1 LVKKLLP
8 RRPSTKKSVVRKPP
22 TKKPLPHLSPTKKP
36 VVFKPP
42 AKKPLPRRPPAKK
55 PVVLK
60 PPAKKPLFRR
70 PLAKK
75 PVTLKPPAKKP
86 PPVKRKTASK
96 KPRLR
101 KPAFKKPLPSKRK
114 PAPKKPLPSKRKPA
128 LKKLLPSKRKPAF
141 KKPLPSKRKP
151 APKKRLPSRRKPTLK
166 KPLPSKRK
174 PTLKKPLPSKR
185 KPTLKKP
192 LPSKRKPAAKKPAS
206 KRKIRRQYPTF
217 IEQANA
223 AELLALQKLAKMQDT
238 IAIIE
243 PEIDAGL
250 KSMINADGT
259 MDVELRLR
267 NLPELWRTYDGQP
280 SLGSALSEAVRV
292 MGAFPRQPAMGGAF
306 WVSFG
311 VRFGPKNEAE
321 VEMMAKFYKR
331 FRGLFQVGAY
341 HTTASALPAIL
352 NNAASIRSL
361 VENIWEKRDLPP
373 AQVLVR
379 IVWTPDGQRPGRF
392 QGEGGS
398 AK

>member
-1 LVKKLLP
+1 MTRQKRDKLGRFRLVKKLLP

-114 PAPKKPLPSKRKPA
+114 PAP
-128 LKKLLPSKRKPAF
+128 
-141 KKPLPSKRKP
+141 
-151 APKKRLPSRRKPTLK
+151 
-166 KPLPSKRK
+166 
-174 PTLKKPLPSKR
+174 KKPLPSKR